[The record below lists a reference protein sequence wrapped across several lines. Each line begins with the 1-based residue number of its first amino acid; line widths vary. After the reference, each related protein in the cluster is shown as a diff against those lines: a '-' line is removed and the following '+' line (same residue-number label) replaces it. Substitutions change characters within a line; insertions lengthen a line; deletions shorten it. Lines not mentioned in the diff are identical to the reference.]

1 MDGDNEWQGGFP
13 ACPAARRPAVL
24 IPQPG
29 RFLTTPASRPLTAPT
44 SRVLPTPAN
53 EGLPATQKVETP
65 RAAKIREVLRVQPD
79 FERSRLAE
87 EVMKQVYEQL
97 LPTARIA
104 AERPPGE
111 PGSGS
116 AVPLRQSCVG

>member
-29 RFLTTPASRPLTAPT
+29 RFLTTPT

-111 PGSGS
+111 SGSGS